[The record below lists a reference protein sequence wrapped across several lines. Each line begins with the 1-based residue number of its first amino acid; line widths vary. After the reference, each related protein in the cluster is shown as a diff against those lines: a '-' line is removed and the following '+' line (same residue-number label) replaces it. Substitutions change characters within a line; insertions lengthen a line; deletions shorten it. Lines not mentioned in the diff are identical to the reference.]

1 MEKKEY
7 MKPAMRLFKI
17 RRHDHLLQS
26 SPDPSR
32 GIQIYD
38 DVMENEE
45 DVM

>member
-17 RRHDHLLQS
+17 HHHDHLLQS
-26 SPDPSR
+26 SLDPTR
-32 GIQIYD
+32 KIHLYD
-38 DVMENEE
+38 DEMDVEE

>member
-7 MKPAMRLFKI
+7 MKPTMRLFKI

-26 SPDPSR
+26 SPDPAR

-38 DVMENEE
+38 DEMNNED